1 MKQLLRVTLLAVLMV
16 GAASC
21 RRSGSALRHA
31 PERTCVVLSV
41 GSARGLAHLGALDAL
56 TERGVHIDC
65 VVGNS
70 MGALVGSL
78 YASAPEED
86 MRTRYRAFFQVYEH
100 ETMEEA
106 KKRGVVGAAVGLL
119 AVLISGGALAPAL
132 AAGALGAAGGASSV
146 PELSHERFTQVLE
159 RFHHGARIEELP
171 VPFATFYQEPTGEGL
186 HRVAATQG
194 SVAEAVASSAAN
206 PFLFEDATL
215 QRIDPGADRVSA
227 VPVHDACELFPG
239 SRLIA
244 INVTDEP
251 AFYRSDL
258 DCEVREIRVDMTGT
272 SVEAFRGA
280 GEDFEFAWRAGH
292 DAVIRALDDGQW

>member
-1 MKQLLRVTLLAVLMV
+1 MKRLVRVTLLAVLMV

-21 RRSGSALRHA
+21 RRSGLRHA

-56 TERGVHIDC
+56 VERGVRIDC

-78 YASAPEED
+78 YASSPGD
-86 MRTRYRAFFQVYEH
+86 DLRTRYRAFIHEYER
-100 ETMEEA
+100 ETLHEA

-119 AVLISGGALAPAL
+119 AAILSGGALGPAI

-146 PELSHERFTQVLE
+146 PQLSHERFTEVLE
-159 RFHHGARIEELP
+159 RFHRGARIEDLP
-171 VPFATFYQEPTGEGL
+171 VPFATFYQEPTAEGL
-186 HRVAATQG
+186 QRVAATRG
-194 SVAEAVASSAAN
+194 SLAEAVASSAAN
-206 PFLFEDATL
+206 PFLFEDASL

-227 VPVHDACELFPG
+227 VPVHDACALFPR
-239 SRLIA
+239 SRLIT

-251 AFYRSDL
+251 AFYRQDL
-258 DCEVREIRVDMTGT
+258 GCEVREIRVQLDGT
-272 SVEAFRGA
+272 SVEAFQGS
-280 GEDFEFAWRAGH
+280 GEAFESTWRAGH
-292 DAVIRALDDGQW
+292 DAVLRALDDGRW